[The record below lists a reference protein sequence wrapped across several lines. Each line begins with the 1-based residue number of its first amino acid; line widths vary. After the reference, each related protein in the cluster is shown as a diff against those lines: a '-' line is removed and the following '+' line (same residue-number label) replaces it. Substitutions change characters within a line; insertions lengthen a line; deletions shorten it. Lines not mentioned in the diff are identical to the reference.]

1 MLKLIPSLD
10 ALVGILPF
18 VASPAKPLV
27 SERSCRV
34 GGRRLGYA
42 DVLPAGGG
50 PAATVVLLHGWGLTH
65 GSYRRAAQELAG
77 HGFRVLVPD
86 LPGFGRRALPMTPPE
101 IERTVAYQ
109 LGAAQAL
116 ARYADYRI
124 SFVKAHGALANLA
137 ESDAKIAD
145 AIAGA
150 VARVDPA
157 LTLLA
162 IARSEQVSA
171 GARAGLRVVEEA
183 FADRAYTEEGRL
195 APRRDAG
202 AVIED
207 IAAVVSRVK
216 RMLEAGAL
224 LTQGGALLPTP
235 IRSVCVHGDTLQAVA
250 MARAL
255 RAALEAEGYSLAPFA
270 PAC

>member
-1 MLKLIPSLD
+1 MEAQRCIDLNADLGEGFGVWRLTDDDAMLKIVTSASIACGFHAGDPETM
-10 ALVGILPF
+10 ARCFAAAKANGVTVGAH
-18 VASPAKPLV
+18 VA
-27 SERSCRV
+27 
-34 GGRRLGYA
+34 
-42 DVLPAGGG
+42 
-50 PAATVVLLHGWGLTH
+50 
-65 GSYRRAAQELAG
+65 
-77 HGFRVLVPD
+77 FPD
-86 LPGFGRRALPMTPPE
+86 LSGFGRRVLPMTPPE

>member
-1 MLKLIPSLD
+1 MEAQRCIDLNADLGEGFGVWRLTDDDAMLKIVTSASVACGFHAGDPETM
-10 ALVGILPF
+10 ARCFAAAKVNGVAVGAH
-18 VASPAKPLV
+18 VA
-27 SERSCRV
+27 
-34 GGRRLGYA
+34 
-42 DVLPAGGG
+42 
-50 PAATVVLLHGWGLTH
+50 
-65 GSYRRAAQELAG
+65 
-77 HGFRVLVPD
+77 FPD
-86 LPGFGRRALPMTPPE
+86 LLDFGRRALPMTPPE
-101 IERTVAYQ
+101 IERAVAYQ

-145 AIAGA
+145 AIAVA
-150 VARVDPA
+150 VAKVDPA

-171 GARAGLRVVEEA
+171 GARAGLLVVEEA

>member
-1 MLKLIPSLD
+1 MEARRSIDLNADLGEGFGAWRMTDDEAMLDVVTSASVACGFHAGDPETMARCFSAAK
-10 ALVGILPF
+10 ANGVAVGAH
-18 VASPAKPLV
+18 VA
-27 SERSCRV
+27 
-34 GGRRLGYA
+34 
-42 DVLPAGGG
+42 
-50 PAATVVLLHGWGLTH
+50 
-65 GSYRRAAQELAG
+65 
-77 HGFRVLVPD
+77 FPD
-86 LPGFGRRALPMTPPE
+86 LLGFGRRALPMTPPE
-101 IERTVAYQ
+101 IERIVAYQ

-116 ARYADYRI
+116 ARYAGHRI

-137 ESDAKIAD
+137 EGDAHVAD
-145 AIAGA
+145 AIAAG

-195 APRRDAG
+195 APRGGKG

-207 IAAVVSRVK
+207 IAAVVSRVTQ
-216 RMLEAGAL
+216 MLDAGAL
-224 LTQGGALLPTP
+224 LTQGGALLPTQ
-235 IRSVCVHGDTLQAVA
+235 IRSFCVHGDTPQATA

-255 RAALEAEGYSLAPFA
+255 RTALEAAGFRLAPFA